1 MNTTPDGKGIIFING
16 LPVVAE
22 LDSRGVA
29 QGVLS
34 NRSDR
39 LAIAMEILQ
48 VEARLS
54 SDLDLRDAVESLE
67 EVLDPAPLKPLEV
80 MESS

>member
-16 LPVVAE
+16 LPVVAK

-34 NRSDR
+34 NRTER
-39 LAIAMEILQ
+39 LDIVLDILK
-48 VEARLS
+48 VEAKVS
-54 SDLDLRDAVESLE
+54 GNLDLRDAVESLE
-67 EVLDPAPLKPLEV
+67 TVLELP
-80 MESS
+80 S